1 MELRSQAPG
10 NSQGDIALRD
20 RSIDLSCLE
29 AVEVC
34 EEQTGAIADACLMHD
49 YILRRGDLNV
59 AFSTDGVEKGGLSGG
74 IRTGKVLLCASEI
87 SDLRP
92 VWEALRTFYGLQ
104 LRIEGSGQHDPS
116 VPGDIVAQI
125 CCFLAAH
132 DFYIGKHQYLSVKP
146 AEISRRNN
154 LKLNMVLE
162 QHQQH
167 AAIGIYKVRRIVVSC
182 GVGKVDACLSHRL
195 SQCAEDIFVLCDP
208 VEDLD
213 ACRNIIGP
221 GHHMPAR
228 VPEVGAGNE
237 FRHGEVQHGVAR
249 RHVSGAIP

>member
-92 VWEALRTFYGLQ
+92 LRESLRTFYRLQ
-104 LRIEGSGQHDPS
+104 LRIEGSCQQGSSMPADVVSQF
-116 VPGDIVAQI
+116 
-125 CCFLAAH
+125 CCFRTAH
-132 DFYIGKHQYLSVKP
+132 DFHVGKHQYSPVKP
-146 AEISRRNN
+146 AE
-154 LKLNMVLE
+154 V
-162 QHQQH
+162 
-167 AAIGIYKVRRIVVSC
+167 
-182 GVGKVDACLSHRL
+182 
-195 SQCAEDIFVLCDP
+195 
-208 VEDLD
+208 
-213 ACRNIIGP
+213 
-221 GHHMPAR
+221 
-228 VPEVGAGNE
+228 
-237 FRHGEVQHGVAR
+237 
-249 RHVSGAIP
+249 